1 LIDVGCFCHV
11 HAYEKENS
19 SAKQGRFIYNEKWV
33 QKQKPTRGENRIN
46 EHETNTGSR
55 IQGTPTRNRETSD
68 NDNEPTKTANMRRL
82 KKGTNQEGNRW
93 NN

>member
-1 LIDVGCFCHV
+1 MGTKTKTH
-11 HAYEKENS
+11 K
-19 SAKQGRFIYNEKWV
+19 
-33 QKQKPTRGENRIN
+33 GETRIN
-46 EHETNTGSR
+46 DHETNTGSR
-55 IQGTPTRNRETSD
+55 IQGPPTRNRETSN